1 VTRHALQKANI
12 ESSTSKLFSGI
23 SDCSRSIFSKLRK
36 SKPPAAARG
45 GRCLQLRLSMF
56 RMPAPVLSAVA
67 GRHLASLLLLC
78 LAAFTAA
85 AQDGHINGTVL
96 RAGTAPNA
104 AGAPVAG
111 ATVTAINQVTTERST
126 RRTDAGGAF
135 S

>member
-1 VTRHALQKANI
+1 
-12 ESSTSKLFSGI
+12 
-23 SDCSRSIFSKLRK
+23 
-36 SKPPAAARG
+36 
-45 GRCLQLRLSMF
+45 MF

-135 S
+135 SFKVTSETIMSSRPGDTESWMARSANAS